1 MVDDNV
7 TLTFSHPGREDIVMK
22 KFGFK
27 VRGEGSTGTGKSI
40 DTKYFREGTYTLKA
54 ELEQIPGKPLA
65 KGNPMALA
73 VDIKSGFVID
83 DIEVISAKSW
93 NENPMGVAMTIDA
106 PMPSIPQEQPPQQ
119 EG

>member
-7 TLTFSHPGREDIVMK
+7 NLTFSHPGREDIVLYKM
-22 KFGFK
+22 GFRI
-27 VRGEGSTGTGKSI
+27 RGDGSTGTGKSI
-40 DTKYFREGTYTLKA
+40 DTQYFRQGTYRLKA

-73 VDIKSGFVID
+73 LDIKAAFVID

-106 PMPSIPQEQPPQQ
+106 PMPTIPQSTSCWRR
-119 EG
+119 